1 MATNEEFNNLVK
13 KAIFYMNINQEELAA
28 RLGISPSYLSGI
40 KRDKKQASD
49 ILLRRITE
57 LLSEYEAS
65 PGGGEVTE
73 SAAEPTDTKERLLKF
88 LTYKRIGQFKFE
100 QSIGMSRGW
109 ANKVGD
115 YIRESNLQKIREVYP
130 ELNIIWLKTG
140 LGNMLVDAPSD
151 GAQGS
156 EDQAAQ
162 TVRLIP
168 LAAQGGSLND
178 FVVSIKENECEK
190 IISPIRGA
198 EFAMAVSGDSMAPE
212 FPNGS
217 QILIKRINER
227 AFIDWGKCYVLD
239 TCNGTVIKIL
249 VPSEREGYIKCLS
262 INKDPIYAPF
272 EVAWEDIYGVFRVL
286 LCMSVK

>member
-1 MATNEEFNNLVK
+1 MVK
-13 KAIFYMNINQEELAA
+13 KAIFYLNINQEALAD

-40 KRDKKQASD
+40 KRGNKQASD
-49 ILLRRITE
+49 VLLRRITE

-65 PGGGEVTE
+65 PGGGDTTE
-73 SAAEPTDTKERLLKF
+73 SAAEPTDTRERLLKF

-115 YIRESNLQKIREVYP
+115 NIRESNLQKIRDVYP

-140 LGNMLVDAPSD
+140 LGSMLVGTESD
-151 GAQGS
+151 EQQMD
-156 EDQAAQ
+156 EQTAQ

-178 FVVSIKENECEK
+178 FVVSIKENDCEK
-190 IISPIRGA
+190 IVSPIRGA
-198 EFAMAVSGDSMAPE
+198 EYAMVVAGDSMAPE

-272 EVAWEDIYGVFRVL
+272 EVAWDDIYGVFRVL